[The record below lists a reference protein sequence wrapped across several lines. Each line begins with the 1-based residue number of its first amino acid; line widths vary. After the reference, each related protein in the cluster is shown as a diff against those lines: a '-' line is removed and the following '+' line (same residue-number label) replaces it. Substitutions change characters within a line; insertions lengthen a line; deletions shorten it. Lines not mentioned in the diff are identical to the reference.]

1 MNVLTIDNNKMTDMK
16 NIKIFKTLALS
27 AIVLLATL
35 SCSETDYM
43 QFDSANNG
51 VYFTKDS
58 LNYSFSV
65 TPVETRT
72 YTYKVPFR
80 IMGGT
85 SDKVRKVAFRID
97 DANTSA
103 KAGVQYNIGE
113 ALVLQ
118 DSIDGYIP
126 VEILR
131 DGLEGS
137 YEEGYVNYSLE
148 LILEE
153 NEDFC
158 PTLDPKS
165 RRRILTFNNAIEQP
179 NWLDYRGNKV
189 WETDNLGVW
198 HPLKLIK
205 MVEFFHELQN
215 TLPETYKK
223 MVAAYGENLESI
235 PYGDPYVF
243 RTIFQKY
250 IYSPMYDYFNDPAN
264 YDYIIS
270 LYPDFPFDFP
280 NPF

>member
-1 MNVLTIDNNKMTDMK
+1 MTDMRK
-16 NIKIFKTLALS
+16 FKIFKILALT
-27 AIVLLATL
+27 AIALLITQ

-51 VYFTKDS
+51 VYFTKDT

-65 TPVETRT
+65 TPVETRS
-72 YTYKVPFR
+72 YTYKIPFR
-80 IMGGT
+80 IMGAT

-97 DANTSA
+97 EANTSA

-113 ALVLQ
+113 ALVMP
-118 DSIDGYIP
+118 DSINGHIP

-131 DGLEGS
+131 DGLEGN
-137 YEEGYVNYSLE
+137 YDDGYVRYSLV

-153 NEDFC
+153 NEDFR
-158 PTLDPKS
+158 PTLDS
-165 RRRILTFNNAIEQP
+165 LSARRTLTFDNAIDQP

-189 WETDNLGVW
+189 WETSNLGAW

-205 MVEFFHELQN
+205 MVEYFHEIQN
-215 TLPETYKK
+215 ILPETYKK

-250 IYSPMYDYFNDPAN
+250 IYAPMYEYFNDPAN
-264 YDYIIS
+264 YDTIVS